1 MSIDG
6 SNQASWL
13 SKPLCRR
20 YIASTFEVA
29 SFKCGAAAALRKRQV
44 EWAFGWLPDGECEGL
59 GAWLRTEPE
68 GAHGGAVV
76 DDLKIRGVERLL
88 TVEGTAPHEVPA
100 AFCSRTPRASIERL
114 VAQALEASD
123 RHGLPSPAR
132 ITTEIAGSLDRA
144 IRRHGAFDDEAE
156 AVDFI
161 AAALQRAERRL
172 DRERQALMRHLP
184 LASSVRPLLLAI

>member
-1 MSIDG
+1 MSSDG

-13 SKPLCRR
+13 NKPLCRR

-29 SFKCGAAAALRKRQV
+29 SFKCGAAGAIRKRQV

-68 GAHGGAVV
+68 RTYGAALV

-88 TVEGTAPHEVPA
+88 TVAGTAPGEVPA
-100 AFCSRTPRASIERL
+100 AFCGRTPRASIDRL
-114 VAQALEASD
+114 LAQALEASD
-123 RHGLPSPAR
+123 RHGLPSPNR
-132 ITTEIAGSLDRA
+132 ITEEIAGSLDRA
-144 IRRHGAFDDEAE
+144 IRRHGAFDDEAA

-161 AAALQRAERRL
+161 ASALQRAERRL
-172 DRERQALMRHLP
+172 DRERLALTRHLP
-184 LASSVRPLLLAI
+184 LASSVRPMLLAL